1 MTFVNIIR
9 ADSLSDNFVQFQKFL
24 FRFYDNFWS
33 FIVGGRTGF
42 IKERFLYEAFQNL

>member
-24 FRFYDNFWS
+24 FRFYNNFWS
-33 FIVGGRTGF
+33 FIVGGKNRVYKRKVF
-42 IKERFLYEAFQNL
+42 V